1 MKNYKLTLK
10 NYILVTLLV
19 IAIVLLLCEC
29 NNITTLLITK
39 ITSITYFALFT
50 YANII
55 KTN

>member
-10 NYILVTLLV
+10 NYLLVTLLV

-29 NNITTLLITK
+29 SNITTLLITK

-55 KTN
+55 KIN